1 MTFEDF
7 ERAKVIQNKIGIASG
22 NLIALRLIT
31 DDAYGHPLT
40 QYSYNIQI
48 DNSPNLTM
56 VVDLDFMEM
65 VLEYYENQIE
75 TLNAEFAAL
84 GKENN
89 YETKRKI

>member
-7 ERAKVIQNKIGIASG
+7 ERAKVIQDKVGIASG
-22 NLIALRLIT
+22 NLITLRRIT
-31 DDAYGHPLT
+31 DDAYGRPLT
-40 QYSYNIQI
+40 QHSYNIQI
-48 DNSPNLTM
+48 NNSPSLTM

-65 VLEYYENQIE
+65 VLEYYVNQIE

-89 YETKRKI
+89 